1 MKILLIEDDLAEC
14 NELEKSVQD
23 FENITICAM
32 TNNATDALSLTK
44 YHLPDVVILDLE
56 LHMGGGNGLEYLS
69 DLKQLNLVHR
79 PLVIVTTNNTSK
91 IVLDT
96 ARDLGAAMILTKY
109 EQDYSATYVLKTISL
124 MQNTLKTSS
133 TSDLNLSTLSPAD
146 REHHIR
152 TYLHSQLNLLGVSP
166 KYKSYDYLI
175 DAILLLSQNPHALI
189 GKELS
194 NKYRTSANS
203 IERAMQSAIKR
214 TWLHADP
221 LDLQKYYTAHIS
233 PQRGAPTL
241 MEFIHY
247 FSKQIAEL

>member
-14 NELEKSVQD
+14 NEFEKSVQD
-23 FENITICAM
+23 FENITICAI
-32 TNNATDALSLTK
+32 TNNATDALSLTQ

-124 MQNTLKTSS
+124 MQNTLKTAS

-146 REHHIR
+146 REHP
-152 TYLHSQLNLLGVSP
+152 YLF
-166 KYKSYDYLI
+166 
-175 DAILLLSQNPHALI
+175 A
-189 GKELS
+189 
-194 NKYRTSANS
+194 
-203 IERAMQSAIKR
+203 QS
-214 TWLHADP
+214 T
-221 LDLQKYYTAHIS
+221 
-233 PQRGAPTL
+233 
-241 MEFIHY
+241 
-247 FSKQIAEL
+247 

>member
-14 NELEKSVQD
+14 NEFEKSVQD

-124 MQNTLKTSS
+124 MQNTLKSKRQI
-133 TSDLNLSTLSPAD
+133 L
-146 REHHIR
+146 R
-152 TYLHSQLNLLGVSP
+152 LG
-166 KYKSYDYLI
+166 
-175 DAILLLSQNPHALI
+175 
-189 GKELS
+189 
-194 NKYRTSANS
+194 
-203 IERAMQSAIKR
+203 
-214 TWLHADP
+214 
-221 LDLQKYYTAHIS
+221 
-233 PQRGAPTL
+233 
-241 MEFIHY
+241 
-247 FSKQIAEL
+247 

>member
-1 MKILLIEDDLAEC
+1 MDKRTGNIAPINPIISVATVMIPSIAFGILE
-14 NELEKSVQD
+14 
-23 FENITICAM
+23 
-32 TNNATDALSLTK
+32 
-44 YHLPDVVILDLE
+44 LPDVVILDLE
-56 LHMGGGNGLEYLS
+56 LHLGGGNGLEYLS
-69 DLKQLNLVHR
+69 DLKQLKLVHR

-166 KYKSYDYLI
+166 KYKGYDYLI

-194 NKYRTSANS
+194 DKYRT
-203 IERAMQSAIKR
+203 
-214 TWLHADP
+214 
-221 LDLQKYYTAHIS
+221 IS
-233 PQRGAPTL
+233 EYRGCL
-241 MEFIHY
+241 RLCC
-247 FSKQIAEL
+247 SN

>member
-14 NELEKSVQD
+14 NEFEKSVQD

-32 TNNATDALSLTK
+32 TNNATDALSLTQ

-56 LHMGGGNGLEYLS
+56 LHLGGGNGLEYLS

-133 TSDLNLSTLSPAD
+133 TSDLNLSALSPAD
-146 REHHIR
+146 R
-152 TYLHSQLNLLGVSP
+152 
-166 KYKSYDYLI
+166 
-175 DAILLLSQNPHALI
+175 
-189 GKELS
+189 
-194 NKYRTSANS
+194 
-203 IERAMQSAIKR
+203 
-214 TWLHADP
+214 
-221 LDLQKYYTAHIS
+221 
-233 PQRGAPTL
+233 
-241 MEFIHY
+241 
-247 FSKQIAEL
+247 